1 MSTAAAPG
9 TFFPDGGKGRLR
21 RGTAEERAAAAGR
34 TGEYPCDCHRIVEHY
49 GRKTTFHTGAIRI
62 AAGRSGAFY
71 GAGCAVFLC
80 AGIFRLSP
88 FLRPSSRSYT
98 K

>member
-1 MSTAAAPG
+1 MSTVAARERSSP
-9 TFFPDGGKGRLR
+9 TTEKGVA
-21 RGTAEERAAAAGR
+21 AEARQETGLPQAGR